1 MPTANAPLGYEVA
14 RGVEEPDR
22 FVVRIQWDS
31 VEGHEQGFRAAP
43 HFAEFCTAVKP
54 FFPQI
59 QEMTHY
65 SVRFG
70 QH

>member
-1 MPTANAPLGYEVA
+1 MRWRAGWRSPIASWFASTG
-14 RGVEEPDR
+14 
-22 FVVRIQWDS
+22 IQS
-31 VEGHEQGFRAAP
+31 KATSKVSRRP
-43 HFAEFCTAVKP
+43 HFAEFFTAVKP

>member
-1 MPTANAPLGYEVA
+1 M
-14 RGVEEPDR
+14 EEPDS

-43 HFAEFCTAVKP
+43 HFAEFFTAVKP